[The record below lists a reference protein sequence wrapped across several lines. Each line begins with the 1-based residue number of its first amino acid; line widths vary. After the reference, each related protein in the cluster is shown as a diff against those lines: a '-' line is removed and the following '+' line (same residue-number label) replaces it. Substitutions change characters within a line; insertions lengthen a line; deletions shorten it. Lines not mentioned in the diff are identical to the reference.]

1 MATAGDGA
9 AVLRHLLVLLLLA
22 AACASPER
30 RRSWDDI
37 DLGPRAS
44 RVVADGPRAL
54 APLDPATA
62 TAVLPASDRPPRPDA
77 YGAPAGGRLLAHF
90 EGPAAPLPARDL
102 ALPEPLWVPALP
114 PSVAGAIERGA
125 LAPELAVDGFA
136 EADVDGDGVDEL
148 VVLARPRALF
158 EREGPE
164 RFALLLALERVP
176 GGHRLQGWARFS
188 PRRHAAPGG
197 PARWCH
203 ASFRLAGFL
212 RRGERQVAVVWEEQG
227 VACAQLVGGGF
238 DRLLHVAPLDGGG
251 QSIVVSG
258 ARLRAEGAADLY
270 DGAGW
275 AADVDGDGAEELVV
289 RGVAS
294 EARQCRGGG
303 EASWTEELAARVVG
317 PAGIRAVREGRA
329 LDLPDGVLPA
339 GLLRRHPAACGTA
352 AGPPR

>member
-1 MATAGDGA
+1 M
-9 AVLRHLLVLLLLA
+9 
-22 AACASPER
+22 
-30 RRSWDDI
+30 
-37 DLGPRAS
+37 
-44 RVVADGPRAL
+44 DGPREL
-54 APLDPATA
+54 PPLDPADA
-62 TAVLPASDRPPRPDA
+62 DAVLPVSERPPRPDA
-77 YGAPAGGRLLAHF
+77 YGAPAGGRLLANF
-90 EGPAAPLPARDL
+90 EGPVDALPARDL

-114 PSVAGAIERGA
+114 PSLAGAVESGA
-125 LAPELAVDGFA
+125 LVPELAVDGFA
-136 EADVDGDGVDEL
+136 EADLDGDGLDEL

-212 RRGERQVAVVWEEQG
+212 RRGERAVPVVWEEQG

-251 QSIVVSG
+251 RSIVVAG
-258 ARLRAEGAADLY
+258 ARLRPEGAADLY
-270 DGAGW
+270 DGAAW

-303 EASWTEELAARVVG
+303 EATWTEELAARVVD

-339 GLLRRHPAACGTA
+339 ALLRRHPAACGTA
-352 AGPPR
+352 VGPPR